1 MDDHRRVTA
10 QNCFKGEKDVKKYTE
25 EEILTLSE
33 CVLKT
38 MNGISDAKKL
48 MVGADLIAAAN
59 KEIQALKLLNDKI
72 LAEI

>member
-1 MDDHRRVTA
+1 M
-10 QNCFKGEKDVKKYTE
+10 KKYTE

-38 MNGISDAKKL
+38 MNSISDSKKL
-48 MVGADLIAAAN
+48 MVGAELIAAAN

-72 LAEI
+72 LSEIEER